1 MKTAKKIYVENV
13 ELFDEMIKLECDAT
27 RKTLSFVIEENVINS
42 VLKTKQSRHYAQ
54 IMVSEG
60 LDKALASIY
69 EFVSEHIAGNPSYG
83 NIKEMV
89 VFSKNLYGGYQSE
102 NVGEIRQLSILNY
115 INSLYT
121 RVDSWVKGNMPNEGS
136 DIRDIQKYNDYKSL
150 AEWIKNI
157 AGLYEGN
164 FNLFNPVDIFS
175 NIVLRG
181 WELFHDW
188 ETTYSLLAEIQSL
201 KEETVYPSEIKW
213 EFIQILNEITEE
225 WDE

>member
-1 MKTAKKIYVENV
+1 MKTAKKIYVENAK
-13 ELFDEMIKLECDAT
+13 LLDEILKIETDAT
-27 RKTLSFVIEENVINS
+27 GKTLSSLIEDHIISSILRNS
-42 VLKTKQSRHYAQ
+42 RSRHYAKL
-54 IMVSEG
+54 MVSEG
-60 LDKALASIY
+60 LEKALVAIY
-69 EFVSEHIAGNPSYG
+69 EFVSEHIAGNSSYE

-89 VFSKNLYGGYQSE
+89 IFSKNLYRNYQPG
-102 NVGEIRQLSILNY
+102 NVGVIQQLSILNH

-121 RVDSWVKGNMPNEGS
+121 RVDSWVKENTPNEES

-201 KEETVYPSEIKW
+201 TEETVYPSEIKW